1 MAAPIA
7 DFSADHSRLG
17 SFPIVTTVSAT
28 STLETP
34 ERAKSRSTS
43 GEPDARSLLSKK
55 NGPPGC
61 TVRLTVNLHVSGSA
75 CDVSARMVVDEAMD
89 RTSDIFH
96 NPGCAACTEGPQVL
110 ERVDPRAV
118 TVVPADGDGVV
129 AHAGDRAGG
138 YVRSHALWIQERAP
152 AHLFDTDG
160 ASARLSEVP
169 VYEVVP
175 LPVLPEHGQ
184 RASVAQAEAN
194 RRRSRA
200 RWSDGTLDPARLALA
215 GFPGPRERLQPRGWE
230 SLEAG
235 RQFRCD
241 FPVSHSSQ

>member
-7 DFSADHSRLG
+7 DFSADHSTLG

-28 STLETP
+28 STWETP
-34 ERAKSRSTS
+34 GRAKSRSTR
-43 GEPDARSLLSKK
+43 GEPDARSLLLKK

-75 CDVSARMVVDEAMD
+75 CDVSARMVIVGSTG

-96 NPGCAACTEGPQVL
+96 DPGCAAFTEGPQML

-118 TVVPADGDGVV
+118 TVVPDDGDGVV

-138 YVRSHALWIQERAP
+138 HVRSHDLWIQERAP
-152 AHLFDTDG
+152 AHLFDTEG
-160 ASARLSEVP
+160 ASTRQSEVP
-169 VYEVVP
+169 DVEVIP
-175 LPVLPEHGQ
+175 LAVLPEHGQ

-200 RWSDGTLDPARLALA
+200 RWPDGTLDPGRLALA
-215 GFPGPRERLQPRGWE
+215 GFPGPREGAHVLNDAEYGDMHG
-230 SLEAG
+230 LEHPQTATG
-235 RQFRCD
+235 D
-241 FPVSHSSQ
+241 L

>member
-28 STLETP
+28 STWETP
-34 ERAKSRSTS
+34 GRAKSRSTR

-75 CDVSARMVVDEAMD
+75 CDVSARMVVVGSMD
-89 RTSDIFH
+89 RSSDIFH
-96 NPGCAACTEGPQVL
+96 DPGCTAFTEGPQVL

-118 TVVPADGDGVV
+118 AVVPADGDGVV

-138 YVRSHALWIQERAP
+138 HVRSHALWIQERAP

-160 ASARLSEVP
+160 ASARQSEVP
-169 VYEVVP
+169 DVEVVP
-175 LPVLPEHGQ
+175 LAVLRQHGQ
-184 RASVAQAEAN
+184 RAGVAQAATN

-200 RWSDGTLDPARLALA
+200 RWSDGTLDPARLAPA
-215 GFPGPRERLQPRGWE
+215 GFPGPRERLPPRGWK
-230 SLEAG
+230 SLAAG
-235 RQFRCD
+235 
-241 FPVSHSSQ
+241 SQVRGEWQ